1 MILKS
6 YLTSCNLRL
15 ILVLF
20 KFTST
25 IMESR
30 FYSSQTEADSAWETT
45 SGHTEETTISSSFCP
60 LMTWNGSTWNSHSA
74 RQIDAELRTSHVQFK
89 IEAGALHPLPG
100 AAKTEDHDPVTPCRT
115 LHSFLWQ
122 PQTPS
127 YVAGFQLWRGLF
139 LHCNAKHENSHG
151 LRFILPGQHE
161 TNNNSIL
168 LKEK

>member
-6 YLTSCNLRL
+6 YLTPCNLRL

-30 FYSSQTEADSAWETT
+30 FYKSNGGWQRLRTT
-45 SGHTEETTISSSFCP
+45 SGHTEATTISSSFCP

-100 AAKTEDHDPVTPCRT
+100 ATNTEDHDPVTPLHA
-115 LHSFLWQ
+115 LHSFLWE

-139 LHCNAKHENSHG
+139 LHGNAKHENWHG
-151 LRFILPGQHE
+151 FPFILPGQHE